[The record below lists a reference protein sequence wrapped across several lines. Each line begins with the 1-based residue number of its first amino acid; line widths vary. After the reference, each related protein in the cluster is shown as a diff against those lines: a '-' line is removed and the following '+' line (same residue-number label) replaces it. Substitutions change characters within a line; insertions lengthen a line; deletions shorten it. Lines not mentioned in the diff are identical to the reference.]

1 MFSARNWGLK
11 GGIIM
16 VQEKFDAIV
25 VGAGP
30 AGLSAAYTM
39 ANNGLKVIVFER
51 GEYPGAKNVM
61 GGVLYRQA
69 TEDVFPEFWEEAPL
83 ERPVVESNYW
93 FTTDGAVSKIGFRT
107 QEFGIEPYNAF
118 TVLRAKF
125 DRWMGRQVEQ
135 AGALLICETVVE
147 DIIKE
152 DGKVIG
158 VKTGRPN
165 GEVYADVV
173 VIAEGVNSMLTQE
186 ALGMQK
192 GYLAWDYLAVA
203 VKEVIALPKEKI
215 EDRFGLEDGQGATIE
230 IIGEAT
236 KGMVGTA
243 FIYTNYESISIGVG
257 ALMSHLINRKLNPND
272 LLENLKAHPA
282 VKPLIEGGEIKEYLG
297 HMIPEGGYK
306 SIPKLYGN
314 GVVIVGDAAQFVN
327 GLHREGSNLA
337 LISGKVAGEV
347 ITKAFEKG
355 DFTINSLAEYQQRL
369 SETFVIKDLQKY
381 QHASGYFEEHPELFY
396 LYPRLASIAGK
407 EFFTVDNI
415 PKKEKQRI
423 IMRKIFEQRS
433 KWDLVKDL
441 YKLWRVLG

>member
-1 MFSARNWGLK
+1 
-11 GGIIM
+11 M

-30 AGLSAAYTM
+30 AGLAAAYTM

-69 TEDVFPEFWEEAPL
+69 TEQVFPKFWEEAPL

-93 FTTDGAVSKIGFRT
+93 FTTDNAVSKVGYRT
-107 QEFGIEPYNAF
+107 QEFADQPYNAF

-125 DRWMGRQVEQ
+125 DRWMGRKVEQ

-147 DIIKE
+147 DVIKE

-158 VKTGRPN
+158 VKTGRPDGN
-165 GEVYADVV
+165 VYADAVV
-173 VIAEGVNSMLTQE
+173 MAEGVNSMLTQE

-203 VKEVIALPKEKI
+203 VKEVISLPKEKI

-243 FIYTNYESISIGVG
+243 FIYTNHESISIGVG

-272 LLENLKAHPA
+272 LLENLKKHPA
-282 VKPLIEGGEIKEYLG
+282 VKPLIHGGEVKEYLG

-306 SIPKLYGN
+306 AMPKLYGN
-314 GVVIVGDAAQFVN
+314 GVVIVGDAAQMVN

-347 ITKAFEKG
+347 IVKAFEKG
-355 DFTINSLAEYQQRL
+355 DFTINSLAEYQKRL
-369 SETFVIKDLQKY
+369 EETFVIKDLQKY
-381 QHASGYFEEHPELFY
+381 QHSSGYFEENPELFY
-396 LYPRLASIAGK
+396 LYPRLASIVGK
-407 EFFTVDNI
+407 EFFTIDNI
-415 PKKEKQRI
+415 PKREKQRI
-423 IMRKIFEQRS
+423 IMKKVFEQRP

-441 YKLWRVLG
+441 YRIWRVLG

>member
-1 MFSARNWGLK
+1 
-11 GGIIM
+11 M
-16 VQEKFDAIV
+16 VQEKFDVIV

-30 AGLSAAYTM
+30 AGLGAAYTM
-39 ANNGLKVIVFER
+39 AKGGLKVIVFER
-51 GEYPGAKNVM
+51 GEHPGSKNVM

-69 TEDVFPEFWEEAPL
+69 TEDVFPEFWKEAPL

-93 FTTDGAVSKIGFRT
+93 FTTDDAVTKYGYRT
-107 QEFGIEPYNAF
+107 QEFAGEPYNAF
-118 TVLRAKF
+118 TVFRSKF
-125 DRWMGRQVEQ
+125 DRWMGRKVEE
-135 AGALLICETVVE
+135 AGALVICETVVE

-152 DGKVIG
+152 DGKVVG
-158 VKTGRPN
+158 VKTGRAN
-165 GEVYADVV
+165 GDVYAEVV

-203 VKEVIALPKEKI
+203 VKEVIALPKGKI
-215 EDRFGLEDGQGATIE
+215 EDRFGLEDGKGATIE

-243 FIYTNYESISIGVG
+243 FIYTNRESISIGVG
-257 ALMSHLINRKLNPND
+257 ALMSHLINRKLNPNE

-282 VKPLIEGGEIKEYLG
+282 VKPLIAGGEIKEYLG

-306 SIPKLYGN
+306 AMPKLYGN

-337 LISGKVAGEV
+337 LISGKTAGEV
-347 ITKAFEKG
+347 IIKAFERG
-355 DFTINSLAEYQQRL
+355 DFSVNSLAEYQKRL
-369 SETFVIKDLQKY
+369 EESFVIKDLQKY
-381 QHASGYFEEHPELFY
+381 RHASGYFEEHPELFE
-396 LYPRLASIAGK
+396 LYPHLASIANK

-423 IMRKIFEQRS
+423 IMRKVFEQRP
-433 KWDLVKDL
+433 KWELVKDL

>member
-1 MFSARNWGLK
+1 
-11 GGIIM
+11 M
-16 VQEKFDAIV
+16 VQEKFDVIV

-30 AGLSAAYTM
+30 AGLGAAYIM
-39 ANNGLKVIVFER
+39 ANAGLKVIVFER
-51 GEYPGAKNVM
+51 GEHPGSKNVM

-69 TEDVFPEFWEEAPL
+69 TEDVFPEFWKEAPL

-93 FTTDGAVSKIGFRT
+93 LTTDDAVTKYGYRS
-107 QEFGIEPYNAF
+107 QEFAGEPYNSF
-118 TVLRAKF
+118 TVFRSKF
-125 DRWMGRQVEQ
+125 DRWMGRKVEQ
-135 AGALLICETVVE
+135 AGALVICETVVE

-152 DGKVIG
+152 DGKVVG

-165 GEVYADVV
+165 GQVYADVV
-173 VIAEGVNSMLTQE
+173 VIAEGVNSILTQE

-215 EDRFGLEDGQGATIE
+215 EDRFGLEDGKGATIE

-243 FIYTNYESISIGVG
+243 FIYTNMESISIGVG
-257 ALMSHLINRKLNPND
+257 ALMSHLVNRKLNPND

-282 VKPLIEGGEIKEYLG
+282 IKPLIAGGEIKEYLG

-306 SIPKLYGN
+306 AMPKLYGN
-314 GVVIVGDAAQFVN
+314 GVVIVGDAAQLVN

-337 LISGKVAGEV
+337 LISGKTAGEV
-347 ITKAFEKG
+347 IIKAFEKG
-355 DFTINSLAEYQQRL
+355 DFSINSLAEYQQRL
-369 SETFVIKDLQKY
+369 ADSFVVKDLQKY
-381 QHASGYFEEHPELFY
+381 QHSSGYFEEHPELFY
-396 LYPRLASIAGK
+396 LYPHLASIANK
-407 EFFTVDNI
+407 EFFTIDNI

-423 IMRKIFEQRS
+423 IMRKVFEQRP
-433 KWDLVKDL
+433 KWELVKDL

>member
-1 MFSARNWGLK
+1 V
-11 GGIIM
+11 
-16 VQEKFDAIV
+16 VQEKFDVIV

-30 AGLSAAYTM
+30 AGLGAAYTM
-39 ANNGLKVIVFER
+39 ANAGLKVIVFER
-51 GEYPGAKNVM
+51 GEHPGSKNVM

-69 TEDVFPEFWEEAPL
+69 TEDVFPEFWKEAPL
-83 ERPVVESNYW
+83 ERPVVEANYW
-93 FTTDGAVSKIGFRT
+93 LTTDDAVTKYGYRS
-107 QEFGIEPYNAF
+107 QEFAGEPYNSF
-118 TVLRAKF
+118 TVFRSKF
-125 DRWMGRQVEQ
+125 DRWMGRKVEQ

-152 DGKVIG
+152 DGKVVG
-158 VKTGRPN
+158 VKTGRSN
-165 GEVYADVV
+165 GQVYADIV
-173 VIAEGVNSMLTQE
+173 VIAEGVNSILTQE

-215 EDRFGLEDGQGATIE
+215 EDRFGLEDGKGATIE

-243 FIYTNYESISIGVG
+243 FIYTNMESISIGVG
-257 ALMSHLINRKLNPND
+257 ALMSHLVNRKLNPND

-282 VKPLIEGGEIKEYLG
+282 IKPLIAGGEIKEYLG

-306 SIPKLYGN
+306 AMPKLYGN
-314 GVVIVGDAAQFVN
+314 GAVIVGDAAQLVN

-337 LISGKVAGEV
+337 LISGKTAGEV
-347 ITKAFEKG
+347 IIKAFEKG
-355 DFTINSLAEYQQRL
+355 DFSINSLAEYQQRL
-369 SETFVIKDLQKY
+369 TDSFVVKDLQKY
-381 QHASGYFEEHPELFY
+381 QHSSGYFEEHPELFY
-396 LYPRLASIAGK
+396 LYPHLASIANK
-407 EFFTVDNI
+407 EFFTIDNI

-423 IMRKIFEQRS
+423 IMQKVFEQRP
-433 KWDLVKDL
+433 KWELVKDL